1 MPIMDTVRKTRVCLL
16 AIAFVLALL
25 LLGSGAAQ
33 AVSFQQGTSTQQ
45 TGSTRAVGTVQ
56 AINGSTVT
64 LKPDSGPELTVNV
77 PDTARMV
84 RVAPGQSDIKSGT
97 PIHVSD
103 LQVADRML
111 VAGTPGEDGK
121 SLVARTVVV
130 MAKADVAAS
139 HAKEQQAWRQGVGG
153 LVTSVEPAAGTVTVR
168 SGLGAPV
175 VIHTTAKTINR
186 RYVQGSSKFEDAQ
199 PAKLDEIKAGDQLR
213 ARGTPGADGKEFTA
227 DEIVSGTFQNVAGR
241 VQSVDAASGSVTVSD
256 LLSKHPVTLAVTPG
270 TELHQLP
277 EQMAT
282 RIAMRMRAASEN
294 GSAGESHSE
303 EARGENRPAG
313 GPGTAGAGAAG
324 GHGGP
329 GFRSGRA
336 PDFQQVL
343 GFAPKIT
350 LADLKKGDAIMVV
363 AMPGA
368 STSTATALTLVAGVE
383 PILTASP
390 TGSGAAALLSSWN
403 MSAPAGDTQGP

>member
-1 MPIMDTVRKTRVCLL
+1 MQMVRKVRTCLL
-16 AIAFVLALL
+16 AMTFVPGSMALL
-25 LLGSGAAQ
+25 AAPL
-33 AVSFQQGTSTQQ
+33 QQGASTQQ
-45 TGSTRAVGTVQ
+45 TAGSRAVGTVQ
-56 AINGSTVT
+56 AINGNTVT
-64 LKPDSGPELTVNV
+64 LKPDSGPELTVTV
-77 PDTARMV
+77 PDTAHLV
-84 RVAPGQSDIKSGT
+84 RVAPGQTDIKSGT

-111 VAGTPGEDGK
+111 VAGTPGQDGK
-121 SLVARTVVV
+121 LVARTVVV

-153 LVTSVEPAAGTVTVR
+153 LVTAVDPSAGTVTVR

-199 PAKLDEIKAGDQLR
+199 AATLEQIKPGDQLR
-213 ARGTPGADGKEFTA
+213 ARGTPGAEGKEFTA
-227 DEIVSGTFQNVAGR
+227 DEVVSGTFQNVAGR
-241 VQSVDAASGSVTVSD
+241 IQSVDAGSGMVTVSD

-282 RIAMRMRAASEN
+282 RIAMRMRAASED
-294 GSAGESHSE
+294 GSASEGHGEETRGES
-303 EARGENRPAG
+303 GNRPAG
-313 GPGTAGAGAAG
+313 GPASAG
-324 GHGGP
+324 GARGA
-329 GFRSGRA
+329 GFRSGRT

-363 AMPGA
+363 AMAGA
-368 STSTATALTLVAGVE
+368 GTSSATALTLVAGVE